1 MCLLPH
7 STGFFESVKID
18 FREIIAGTV
27 VPWPSWKVGL
37 LMAIVAGV
45 DFGTLSVRV
54 SLVDS
59 ERGLLES
66 AVADYPLH
74 RKREDPEYATQ
85 SHEDH
90 MRALASATREV
101 LKKAGVPGDQ
111 VQAIALDTTGSS
123 VIPVDK
129 DLQPLGEYYLW
140 CDHRAKGEAAEITEA
155 AHQENL
161 EAIQWCGGIYSSEW
175 GFSKLLHWLRHNPEK
190 RSQFASAFEHCD
202 MVAATLCGIKDPKHV
217 KRSICA
223 MGHKWL
229 WNAQLCGLP
238 PEDFLVKVDPLFQG
252 IRAQL
257 DGEYATSDQ
266 IAGTLAADWAE
277 QLGLKA
283 GIPIPVGAFDAH
295 WDAIGAGCRTDDM
308 VNVVGTSTCII
319 GITPS
324 VNLVPGVCGVVQGS
338 VHPLRTGIEAG
349 LSAVG
354 DIFSAIATRAATDL
368 ATLSAG
374 LENYRA
380 GQTGLL
386 RMTWDNGDRT
396 VLVNPN
402 LRGVTL
408 GWNLQSTAQDELFAA
423 IEGTAFHTR
432 VILDRMAGHGVHIKR
447 VINAGGIPQKNHVL
461 NQVYADVLG
470 RPVLVPSKS
479 VVSLGSAI
487 FAFLAA
493 GTFKTIEEAQD
504 NICPSYRTFQPNPS
518 AQRTYDTLYSLYSRL
533 YFALGQRGVS
543 ALGEV
548 LPALIAIAESV
559 NQHH

>member
-1 MCLLPH
+1 M
-7 STGFFESVKID
+7 
-18 FREIIAGTV
+18 
-27 VPWPSWKVGL
+27 
-37 LMAIVAGV
+37 IVAGV

-59 ERGLLES
+59 ERGLLDS
-66 AVADYPLH
+66 AIAEYPLH

-85 SHEDH
+85 SHDDH
-90 MRALASATREV
+90 MRALASATREA
-101 LKKAGVPGDQ
+101 LKKSGVPGDQ

-129 DLQPLGEYYLW
+129 NLRPLGEYYLW

-155 AHQENL
+155 AHKESL

-175 GFSKLLHWLRHNPEK
+175 GFSKLLHWLRHNQEK
-190 RSQFASAFEHCD
+190 RSAFASAFEHCD
-202 MVAATLCGIKDPKHV
+202 MVAATLCGITDPKKV
-217 KRSICA
+217 KRSVCA

-229 WNAQLCGLP
+229 WNAQLGGLP
-238 PEDFLVKVDPLFQG
+238 SESFLVKVDPLLEG
-252 IRAQL
+252 VRDKL

-266 IAGTLAADWAE
+266 IAGTLSPFWAE
-277 QLGLKA
+277 KLGLKA

-308 VNVVGTSTCII
+308 VNVIGTSTCII

-354 DIFSAIATRAATDL
+354 DIFNAIASRAATDVK
-368 ATLSAG
+368 TLSAG
-374 LENYRA
+374 LEKYSA

-432 VILDRMAGHGVHIKR
+432 VILDRMAGHGVQIKR
-447 VINAGGIPQKNHVL
+447 VINAGGIPQKNDVL
-461 NQVYADVLG
+461 NQVYANVLG
-470 RPVLVPSKS
+470 RPVLVPSQS

-504 NICPSYRTFQPNPS
+504 KICPANRAFLPNDS
-518 AQRTYDTLYSLYSRL
+518 AQHTYDQLYPLYSKL
-533 YFALGQRGVS
+533 YFALGQRGNNG
-543 ALGEV
+543 LEDI
-548 LPALIAIAESV
+548 LPTLIAVAESA
-559 NQHH
+559 NRH

>member
-1 MCLLPH
+1 
-7 STGFFESVKID
+7 
-18 FREIIAGTV
+18 
-27 VPWPSWKVGL
+27 
-37 LMAIVAGV
+37 MAIVAGV

-59 ERGLLES
+59 ERGLLDS
-66 AVADYPLH
+66 ATAEYPLH

-85 SHEDH
+85 SHDDH
-90 MRALASATREV
+90 MRALSFATREV
-101 LKKAGVPGDQ
+101 LRKSGVGGDR
-111 VQAIALDTTGSS
+111 VEAIALDTTGSS
-123 VIPVDK
+123 VIPVGK
-129 DLQPLGEYYLW
+129 SMQPLGEYYLW

-155 AHQENL
+155 AHKEKL
-161 EAIQWCGGIYSSEW
+161 EAIEWCGGVYSSEW

-190 RSQFASAFEHCD
+190 RSQFVSAFEHCD
-202 MVAATLCGIKDPKHV
+202 MVAATLCGITDATKV
-217 KRSICA
+217 KRSVCA

-229 WNAQLCGLP
+229 WNAQLGGLP
-238 PEDFLVKVDPLFQG
+238 AESFLVKVDPLLQG
-252 IRAQL
+252 VREKL
-257 DGEYATSDQ
+257 DGDYATSDQ
-266 IAGTLAADWAE
+266 IAGTLSPFWAE
-277 QLGLKA
+277 KLGLRS

-324 VNLVPGVCGVVQGS
+324 INLVPGVCGVVQGS
-338 VHPLRTGIEAG
+338 VHPFRTGIEAG

-354 DIFSAIATRAATDL
+354 DIFNSIATRAGTDVQ
-368 ATLSAG
+368 TLSKG
-374 LENYRA
+374 LEYYRA
-380 GQTGLL
+380 GQSGLL

-432 VILDRMAGHGVHIKR
+432 VILDRMSDHGVSIKR
-447 VINAGGIPQKNHVL
+447 VINAGGIPQKNNVL
-461 NQVYADVLG
+461 NQVYANVLG

-487 FAFLAA
+487 FAFMAA

-504 NICPSYRTFQPNPS
+504 KICPPNSTFTPNATES
-518 AQRTYDTLYSLYSRL
+518 RTYEKLYPLYSKL
-533 YFALGQRGVS
+533 YFSLGQSDGS
-543 ALGEV
+543 DLGQI
-548 LPALIAIAESV
+548 LPALIAVTESV
-559 NQHH
+559 VGHGVSGE